1 MGSPVFPGKG
11 EQRHREA
18 SASSRRSAAPG
29 SGLGWPGPALGT
41 RAFNNADEALAIN
54 YSSPPPPCR
63 GQRAGRQRWAE
74 DGAERVSEG
83 PPCGEAAG
91 LLLLGSCWGG
101 RGRCQAPAI
110 PHGVPASRPPGQL
123 SGVLVSPAGKAGV
136 LVSGKNLLVS
146 ETTPAPCPPA
156 PGPRPLSG
164 EGGARP
170 SRCSPGGLPA
180 SEGALPA
187 ARSTPTVLARSPSPA
202 SHFQPHAPP
211 GWAGDGLP
219 GPLPSPRARGS
230 RGCRQVRL
238 GEAPLRLAVGTPP
251 RHVACSE
258 LTHEALGLEKQ
269 D

>member
-1 MGSPVFPGKG
+1 M
-11 EQRHREA
+11 
-18 SASSRRSAAPG
+18 APG

-91 LLLLGSCWGG
+91 LLLLGSCWGV

-110 PHGVPASRPPGQL
+110 LHGVPASRPPGQL

-156 PGPRPLSG
+156 RGNLSWLIIHHSPPPLEQMFIKHLHCVMHSG
-164 EGGARP
+164 TR
-170 SRCSPGGLPA
+170 
-180 SEGALPA
+180 
-187 ARSTPTVLARSPSPA
+187 LARKGSALTMLTDVTIKSYHLFTSYFVPGTETHDFCLLCLQFSPKPM
-202 SHFQPHAPP
+202 
-211 GWAGDGLP
+211 
-219 GPLPSPRARGS
+219 
-230 RGCRQVRL
+230 
-238 GEAPLRLAVGTPP
+238 T
-251 RHVACSE
+251 
-258 LTHEALGLEKQ
+258 
-269 D
+269 